1 MKTLAILILSFVL
14 SNGILGQEKY
24 LDTFPLK
31 NGKVTYSE
39 IVQTEGIAKGELYKR
54 AQRWLANNCE
64 IIKLDDK
71 DLIVGRGVFIM
82 KPPILSN
89 FNQIYVWQIITIQ
102 FKDGRYKYDISDFR
116 IKAYVVSNGESAL
129 IDEPIENHHIHMV
142 TDNQIKMIDPQ
153 VKDLILSLDKAMKT
167 PIDDNW

>member
-1 MKTLAILILSFVL
+1 MKALAILILSFAL
-14 SNGILGQEKY
+14 SNGIQGQEKY

-31 NGKVTYSE
+31 FGKVTYSAV
-39 IVQTEGIAKGELYKR
+39 VQTEGISKDELYKR
-54 AQRWLANNCE
+54 AKRWLAKNCE

-71 DLIVGRGVFIM
+71 DIIVGQGVFIM
-82 KPPILSN
+82 KPPILAT

-116 IKAYVVSNGESAL
+116 IKAYSVIDGSSSL
-129 IDEPIENHHIHMV
+129 IDDPIENHHAIM
-142 TDNQIKMIDPQ
+142 DNQIKKIDPQ

-167 PIDDNW
+167 PIDYNW